1 MSFGVLI
8 LGGTSEARLLAEA
21 LSKDLRFAALL
32 SFAGRTESLL
42 RPALPHRVGGFG
54 GAEGLA
60 AFLRA
65 GQYRALIDATHA
77 FAARISHNAAA
88 AAQTTGVPL
97 LRLARPAWQPVL
109 GDDWR
114 PQADM
119 EAAALAL
126 GQAPRRV
133 FLSVGRLEL
142 VAFCQAP
149 QHDYLLRAVEPFT
162 PPAGLSRARLIAAR
176 GPFALADEQK
186 LLRDERI
193 ELLVSKNA
201 GTPSTYAKIE
211 AARALAIPVLMVARP
226 VLPAVREVETQAEVL
241 TWLSALHDARGSV
254 PIERG
259 V

>member
-21 LSKDLRFAALL
+21 LSQDRRFEVLL
-32 SFAGRTESLL
+32 SFAGRTETLM

-65 GQYRALIDATHA
+65 GSYRALIDATHA
-77 FAARISHNAAA
+77 FAAQISRNACAAA
-88 AAQTTGVPL
+88 HATGLPL
-97 LRLARPAWQPVL
+97 LRVVRPAWEAVPGDLFRPQPDMQAAARAL
-109 GDDWR
+109 GD
-114 PQADM
+114 
-119 EAAALAL
+119 E
-126 GQAPRRV
+126 PRRV
-133 FLSVGRLEL
+133 FLSVGRLE
-142 VAFCQAP
+142 VDAFSLAP

-162 PPAGLSRARLIAAR
+162 PPEGLSRARVIAAR
-176 GPFALADEQK
+176 GPFALADELK
-186 LLRDERI
+186 LLQDERI

-211 AARALAIPVLMVARP
+211 AARALSIPVLMVQRP
-226 VLPAVREVETQAEVL
+226 VLPEAREVSTQQAAL
-241 TWLSALHDARGSV
+241 AWLAALHDESQ
-254 PIERG
+254 RG

>member
-8 LGGTSEARLLAEA
+8 LGGTSEARLLAES
-21 LSKDLRFAALL
+21 LSGDARFAALL
-32 SFAGRTESLL
+32 SFAGRTESLV

-60 AFLRA
+60 GFLRA

-88 AAQTTGVPL
+88 AAEASGVPL
-97 LRLARPAWQPVL
+97 LRLARPAWRAVA

-114 PQADM
+114 PQPDM
-119 EAAALAL
+119 EAAARAL
-126 GQAPRRV
+126 GEAPRRV

-142 VAFCQAP
+142 AAFSAAP

-162 PPAGLSRARLIAAR
+162 PPAGLLRARLIAAR

-211 AARALAIPVLMVARP
+211 AARTLAIPVLMVARP
-226 VLPAVREVETQAEVL
+226 RLPPVHEVETQAAAL
-241 TWLSALHDARGSV
+241 AWLCALHEQGPVFSGR
-254 PIERG
+254 
-259 V
+259 